1 MKTRFRKILSL
12 ISLVLLCFSLTL
24 SGGANKSAARAVG
37 ETGELV
43 SSESLDLIYSP
54 KFVSSNDTC
63 IFIYDDY
70 FGEIRAYSKLTNA
83 LRETSNKLE
92 LNSVCQIAASD
103 DLLFVLTNAADDEKL
118 TAFDA
123 STLTQVASF
132 SSASTTP
139 SNTTL
144 KGALDFKVKE
154 IDAQKKTIV
163 VSKFNEADGS
173 SFEVLN
179 VILDGTQ
186 WAFLSSRVTIDKSH
200 QFDLS
205 EKVQDFALLS
215 GEKAGRL
222 DLIAATKTSAYYV
235 EEARAAST
243 ERGFDPKTQSHA
255 YSCAEILQVKSSVTA
270 GNEIV
275 GVRGL
280 TQDENTYLAI
290 IGTKK
295 SLLFS
300 GLATA
305 PTLTQE
311 ILRETSA
318 NIRLGGSDTDAF
330 LADAGNQQVIEVKLT
345 NAATSLEFVTRIK
358 NDELTKANLS
368 ITDLGYFKAENGTLM
383 FASPFVR
390 EPDVTVP
397 AGAHVVKIATIKIGS
412 AAFDEFTYCLFTNE
426 TGNHYGF
433 IKTATLTPLDA
444 STYSKT
450 VIKVFSNTSIFSLP
464 STSLD
469 AVNTKLA
476 TFSGVT
482 TLYVATCVCNDN
494 FIGAGSKFLLVE
506 TEDGQMGFVDMARI
520 ANIIKTKTLITGNA
534 KTRCETRVYSQA
546 STSSE
551 ILDVISKD
559 TRVKIEDGQKTNA
572 QFLKVTYNN
581 AEGDLVTGYIL
592 TDDLARDTW
601 TVLQV
606 IGLVFVGLNVI
617 FLIVLLL
624 VKKKI
629 NHD

>member
-1 MKTRFRKILSL
+1 MKTRFRKILNL

-70 FGEIRAYSKLTNA
+70 LGEIRAYSKLTNA
-83 LRETSNKLE
+83 LRETSNKLA
-92 LNSVCQIAASD
+92 LNSVYQIAASG

-186 WAFLSSRVTIDKSH
+186 WAFSSSRVTIDKSH

-215 GEKAGRL
+215 SETAGRL
-222 DLIAATKTSAYYV
+222 NLIAATKTSAYYV
-235 EEARAAST
+235 E
-243 ERGFDPKTQSHA
+243 FNPQIQSHA
-255 YSCAEILQVKSSVTA
+255 YSSAEILQVKSSVTA

-311 ILRETSA
+311 ISRETSA

-358 NDELTKANLS
+358 NDELTKTNLS

-383 FASPFVR
+383 FVSPFVR

-412 AAFDEFTYCLFTNE
+412 AAFDEFTYCLYTNE

-464 STSLD
+464 STSFD
-469 AVNTKLA
+469 AVNTKRA

-482 TLYVATCVCNDN
+482 TLYVVTCVCNDN

>member
-70 FGEIRAYSKLTNA
+70 LGEIRAYSKLTNA
-83 LRETSNKLE
+83 LRETSNKLA
-92 LNSVCQIAASD
+92 LNSVCQIAASG
-103 DLLFVLTNAADDEKL
+103 DLLFVLTNAADYEKL

-179 VILDGTQ
+179 VILDGMQ
-186 WAFLSSRVTIDKSH
+186 WAFSSSRVTIDKSH

-215 GEKAGRL
+215 SETAEL
-222 DLIAATKTSAYYV
+222 LNLIAATKTSAYYV
-235 EEARAAST
+235 E
-243 ERGFDPKTQSHA
+243 FDPQTQSHA
-255 YSCAEILQVKSSVTA
+255 YSSAEILQVKSSVTA

-280 TQDENTYLAI
+280 TQDENTCLAI

-318 NIRLGGSDTDAF
+318 NIRIGGSDTDAF

-469 AVNTKLA
+469 AVNTKRA

>member
-70 FGEIRAYSKLTNA
+70 LGEIRAYSKLTNA
-83 LRETSNKLE
+83 LRETSNKLA
-92 LNSVCQIAASD
+92 LNSVCQIAASG

-179 VILDGTQ
+179 IILDGTQ
-186 WAFLSSRVTIDKSH
+186 WAFSSSRVTIDKSH
-200 QFDLS
+200 KFDLS

-215 GEKAGRL
+215 SETAEL
-222 DLIAATKTSAYYV
+222 LNLIAATKTSAYYV
-235 EEARAAST
+235 E
-243 ERGFDPKTQSHA
+243 FNPKEQTHA
-255 YSCAEILQVKSSVTA
+255 YSSAEILQVKSSVTA

-311 ILRETSA
+311 ISRETSA

-358 NDELTKANLS
+358 NDELTKTNLS

-412 AAFDEFTYCLFTNE
+412 AAFDEFTYCLYTNE

-494 FIGAGSKFLLVE
+494 FIGAGSKFLLVK

>member
-70 FGEIRAYSKLTNA
+70 LGEIRAYSKLTNA
-83 LRETSNKLE
+83 LRETSNKLA
-92 LNSVCQIAASD
+92 LNSVCQIAASG

-186 WAFLSSRVTIDKSH
+186 WAFSSSRVTIDKSH

-215 GEKAGRL
+215 SETAGRIN
-222 DLIAATKTSAYYV
+222 LIATTKTSAYYV
-235 EEARAAST
+235 E
-243 ERGFDPKTQSHA
+243 FNPQIQSHA
-255 YSCAEILQVKSSVTA
+255 YSSAEILQVKSSVTA

-311 ILRETSA
+311 ISRETSA

-345 NAATSLEFVTRIK
+345 NTATSLEFVTRIK
-358 NDELTKANLS
+358 NDELTKTNLS
-368 ITDLGYFKAENGTLM
+368 ITDLGYLKAENGTLM
-383 FASPFVR
+383 FVSPFVR

-412 AAFDEFTYCLFTNE
+412 AVFDEFTYCLYTNE

-464 STSLD
+464 STSFD
-469 AVNTKLA
+469 AVNTKRA

-482 TLYVATCVCNDN
+482 TLYVVTCVCNDN
-494 FIGAGSKFLLVE
+494 FIGAGSKFLLVK

-592 TDDLARDTW
+592 TDDLVRDTW

>member
-70 FGEIRAYSKLTNA
+70 LGEIRAYSKLTNA
-83 LRETSNKLE
+83 LRETSNKLA
-92 LNSVCQIAASD
+92 LNSVCQIAASG

-163 VSKFNEADGS
+163 VSKFNETDGS

-186 WAFLSSRVTIDKSH
+186 WAFSSSRVTIDKSH

-215 GEKAGRL
+215 SETAGRL
-222 DLIAATKTSAYYV
+222 NLIATTKTSAYYV
-235 EEARAAST
+235 E
-243 ERGFDPKTQSHA
+243 FNPQIQSHA
-255 YSCAEILQVKSSVTA
+255 YSSAEILQVKSSVTA

-280 TQDENTYLAI
+280 TQDENTCLAI

-311 ILRETSA
+311 ISRETSA

-345 NAATSLEFVTRIK
+345 NTATSLEFVTRIK
-358 NDELTKANLS
+358 NDELTKTNLS

-383 FASPFVR
+383 FVSPFVR

-412 AAFDEFTYCLFTNE
+412 AAFDEFTYCLYTNE
-426 TGNHYGF
+426 TGNHFGF

-464 STSLD
+464 STSFD
-469 AVNTKLA
+469 AVNTKRA

-482 TLYVATCVCNDN
+482 TLYVVTCVCNDN
-494 FIGAGSKFLLVE
+494 FIGAGSKFLLVK

-601 TVLQV
+601 TILQV

>member
-70 FGEIRAYSKLTNA
+70 LGEIRAYSKLTNA
-83 LRETSNKLE
+83 LRETSNKLA
-92 LNSVCQIAASD
+92 LNSVCQIAASG

-186 WAFLSSRVTIDKSH
+186 WAFSSSLVTIDKSH

-215 GEKAGRL
+215 SETAEL
-222 DLIAATKTSAYYV
+222 LNLIAATKTSAYYV
-235 EEARAAST
+235 E
-243 ERGFDPKTQSHA
+243 FNPQKQSLV
-255 YSCAEILQVKSSVTA
+255 YSSAEILQVKSSVTA
-270 GNEIV
+270 SNEIV

-412 AAFDEFTYCLFTNE
+412 AAFDEFTYCLYTNE

-551 ILDVISKD
+551 ILDVISED

>member
-70 FGEIRAYSKLTNA
+70 LGEIRAYSKLTNA
-83 LRETSNKLE
+83 LRETSNKLA
-92 LNSVCQIAASD
+92 LNSVCQIAASG

-123 STLTQVASF
+123 STLTQVVSF

-144 KGALDFKVKE
+144 KGALDFKVKA

-186 WAFLSSRVTIDKSH
+186 WAFSSSRVTIDKSH

-215 GEKAGRL
+215 SETAGRL
-222 DLIAATKTSAYYV
+222 NLIATTKTSAYYV
-235 EEARAAST
+235 E
-243 ERGFDPKTQSHA
+243 FNPQIQSHA
-255 YSCAEILQVKSSVTA
+255 YSSAEILQVKSSVTA

-311 ILRETSA
+311 ISRETSA

-358 NDELTKANLS
+358 NDELTKTNLS

-383 FASPFVR
+383 FVSPFVR

-412 AAFDEFTYCLFTNE
+412 AAFDEFTYCLYTNE
-426 TGNHYGF
+426 TGNHFGF

-464 STSLD
+464 STSFD
-469 AVNTKLA
+469 AVNTKRA

-482 TLYVATCVCNDN
+482 TLYVVTCVCNDN
-494 FIGAGSKFLLVE
+494 FIGAGSKFLLVK

-592 TDDLARDTW
+592 TDDLVRDTW
-601 TVLQV
+601 TILQV

>member
-70 FGEIRAYSKLTNA
+70 LGEIRAYSKLTNT
-83 LRETSNKLE
+83 LRETSNQLA
-92 LNSVCQIAASD
+92 LNSVCQIAASG

-186 WAFLSSRVTIDKSH
+186 WAFSSSRVTIDKSH

-215 GEKAGRL
+215 SETAGRL
-222 DLIAATKTSAYYV
+222 NLIAATKTSAYYV
-235 EEARAAST
+235 E
-243 ERGFDPKTQSHA
+243 FNPQIQSHA
-255 YSCAEILQVKSSVTA
+255 YSSAEILQVKSSVTA

-311 ILRETSA
+311 ISRETSA

-358 NDELTKANLS
+358 NDELTKTNLS
-368 ITDLGYFKAENGTLM
+368 ITDLGYFKAENGALM
-383 FASPFVR
+383 FVSPFVR

-412 AAFDEFTYCLFTNE
+412 AAFDEFTYCLYTNE

-469 AVNTKLA
+469 AVNTKCT

-482 TLYVATCVCNDN
+482 TLYVVTCICNDN
-494 FIGAGSKFLLVE
+494 FIGAGSKFLLVK

-592 TDDLARDTW
+592 TDDLTRDTW

>member
-70 FGEIRAYSKLTNA
+70 LGEIRAYSKLTNA
-83 LRETSNKLE
+83 LRETSNKLA
-92 LNSVCQIAASD
+92 LNSVCQIAASG

-163 VSKFNEADGS
+163 VSKFNETDGS

-186 WAFLSSRVTIDKSH
+186 WAFSSSRVTIDKSH

-215 GEKAGRL
+215 SETAGRL
-222 DLIAATKTSAYYV
+222 NLIAATKTSAYYV
-235 EEARAAST
+235 E
-243 ERGFDPKTQSHA
+243 FNPQIQSHA
-255 YSCAEILQVKSSVTA
+255 YSSAEILQVKSSVTA

-311 ILRETSA
+311 ISRETSA

-358 NDELTKANLS
+358 NDELTKTNLS

-383 FASPFVR
+383 FVSPFVR

-412 AAFDEFTYCLFTNE
+412 AAFDEFTYCLYTNE

-469 AVNTKLA
+469 AVNTKRA

-482 TLYVATCVCNDN
+482 TLYVVTCVCNDN

-601 TVLQV
+601 TILQV

>member
-24 SGGANKSAARAVG
+24 SGGANQSAARAVG
-37 ETGELV
+37 ESGELV
-43 SSESLDLIYSP
+43 SSENLDLIYSP

-63 IFIYDDY
+63 IFVYDDY
-70 FGEIRAYSKLTNA
+70 LGEIRAYNKQTNA
-83 LRETSNKLE
+83 LRESYNKLA
-92 LNSVCQIAASD
+92 LNSVCQIAASG

-123 STLTQVASF
+123 STLTEIASF

-144 KGALDFKVKE
+144 KGALDFKVKA
-154 IDAQKKTIV
+154 IDAQNKTIV
-163 VSKFNEADGS
+163 VSKFNETDGA

-179 VILDGTQ
+179 VILDGAQ
-186 WAFLSSRVTIDKSH
+186 WAFSSSRVTIDKSH

-215 GEKAGRL
+215 SETAGRL
-222 DLIAATKTSAYYV
+222 NLIADTKTSAYYV
-235 EEARAAST
+235 E
-243 ERGFDPKTQSHA
+243 FNPQIQSHA
-255 YSCAEILQVKSSVTA
+255 YSSAEILQVKSSVTA

-275 GVRGL
+275 GIRGL
-280 TQDENTYLAI
+280 TQGESTYLAI

-300 GLATA
+300 GPATA
-305 PTLTQE
+305 LTKTEE
-311 ILRETSA
+311 ISRETSA

-330 LADAGNQQVIEVKLT
+330 LADAGNQQVIEVKL
-345 NAATSLEFVTRIK
+345 NDAATSLEFITRIK
-358 NDELTKANLS
+358 NDELTKTNLAV
-368 ITDLGYFKAENGTLM
+368 TDLGYFKAENGALM

-397 AGAHVVKIATIKIGS
+397 TGAHVVKIAIIKIGS
-412 AAFDEFTYCLFTNE
+412 AAFDEFTYCLYTNE

-433 IKTATLTPLDA
+433 IKTSSLTPLGA

-464 STSLD
+464 STSVD
-469 AVNTKLA
+469 DVNTKRA
-476 TFSGVT
+476 TFSSVT
-482 TLYVATCVCNDN
+482 TLYIVDSVCNDN
-494 FIGAGSKFLLVE
+494 FLGAGSKFLLVE
-506 TEDGQMGFVDMARI
+506 TEDGQMGFVDTARI

-534 KTRCETRVYSQA
+534 KARRETRVYSQA

>member
-70 FGEIRAYSKLTNA
+70 LGEIRAYSKLTNA
-83 LRETSNKLE
+83 LRETSNKLA
-92 LNSVCQIAASD
+92 LNSVCQIAASG

-186 WAFLSSRVTIDKSH
+186 WAFSSSRVTIDKSH
-200 QFDLS
+200 KFDLS

-215 GEKAGRL
+215 SETAEL
-222 DLIAATKTSAYYV
+222 LNLIAATKTSAYYV
-235 EEARAAST
+235 E
-243 ERGFDPKTQSHA
+243 FNPKEQSHA
-255 YSCAEILQVKSSVTA
+255 YSSAEILQVKSSVTA

-280 TQDENTYLAI
+280 TQDENTCLAI

-305 PTLTQE
+305 PTLIQE
-311 ILRETSA
+311 ISRETSA

-397 AGAHVVKIATIKIGS
+397 AGTHVVKIATIKIGS
-412 AAFDEFTYCLFTNE
+412 AAFDEFTYCLYTNE

-482 TLYVATCVCNDN
+482 TLYVVTCVCNDN
-494 FIGAGSKFLLVE
+494 FIGAGSKFLLVK

-601 TVLQV
+601 TILQV

>member
-70 FGEIRAYSKLTNA
+70 LGEIRAYSKLTNA
-83 LRETSNKLE
+83 LRETSNKLA
-92 LNSVCQIAASD
+92 LNSVCQIAASG

-186 WAFLSSRVTIDKSH
+186 WAFSSSRVTIDKSH

-215 GEKAGRL
+215 SETAGRIN
-222 DLIAATKTSAYYV
+222 LIATTKTSAYYV
-235 EEARAAST
+235 E
-243 ERGFDPKTQSHA
+243 FNPQIQSHA
-255 YSCAEILQVKSSVTA
+255 YSSAEILQVKSSVTA

-311 ILRETSA
+311 ISRETSA

-358 NDELTKANLS
+358 NDELTKTNLS

-383 FASPFVR
+383 FVSPFVR

-412 AAFDEFTYCLFTNE
+412 AAFDEFTYCLYTNE

-464 STSLD
+464 STSFD
-469 AVNTKLA
+469 AVNTKRA

-482 TLYVATCVCNDN
+482 TLYVVTCVCNDN

-546 STSSE
+546 SMSSE

-601 TVLQV
+601 TILQV